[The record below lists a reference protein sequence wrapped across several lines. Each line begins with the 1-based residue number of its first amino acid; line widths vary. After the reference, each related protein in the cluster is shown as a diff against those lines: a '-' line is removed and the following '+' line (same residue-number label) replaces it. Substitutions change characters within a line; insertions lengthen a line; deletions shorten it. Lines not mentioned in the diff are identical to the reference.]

1 MFNYLRLA
9 PGQVPQHRILHFLFP
24 KKQKHIQLQL
34 KSNFLANPK
43 TMRKLTT
50 IFRCNKPNRPLLSNS
65 KSPIKQ
71 TSGAKIAS
79 SPSPSSSTSPSSSNQ
94 RRKGRSVRNGDLSPR
109 RTKKMRVSSWSVYLI
124 VSSRLPRTYVGVT
137 TNFTRRLKQHNG
149 ELKGGAK
156 ASSAGRPWSLA
167 CIVRGF
173 ENRSEACE
181 FESKWK
187 NISKKSSRKKKEE
200 NAVNSLLR
208 HREEALK
215 KVDTSFDSSRLKV
228 EWQSTE
234 S

>member
-1 MFNYLRLA
+1 MINTLR
-9 PGQVPQHRILHFLFP
+9 PILHFLFP
-24 KKQKHIQLQL
+24 KKQKHIQFEL

-50 IFRCNKPNRPLLSNS
+50 IFRSNKPNRPQ
-65 KSPIKQ
+65 SPIKRRCKE
-71 TSGAKIAS
+71 TTNAKIASAS
-79 SPSPSSSTSPSSSNQ
+79 SPSPSSSSSSNQ
-94 RRKGRSVRNGDLSPR
+94 RRKGRSVRNGDLNPR
-109 RTKKMRVSSWSVYLI
+109 RRKRMRVSSWSVYLI

-187 NISKKSSRKKKEE
+187 NISRKSTRKKKEE

-228 EWQSTE
+228 EWQLTE